1 MPFELFLLDSS
12 GGSSRS
18 SCFVR
23 LREETE
29 EVERLTTGRRGAD
42 SELGESGDFEVLVEP
57 DGALRLPDRR
67 VSLGESGGG
76 PIVATWAMYGGKDK
90 ESEGEGARPAS
101 WQIANG
107 TKGFL
112 TSLGLAQAHI
122 PQCSFISS
130 LSHPSS
136 HLFPLHPTH
145 YPQPSPNL

>member
-1 MPFELFLLDSS
+1 MPFELFLLESS

-67 VSLGESGGG
+67 VSLGESGG
-76 PIVATWAMYGGKDK
+76 PMVATWAMYSGK
-90 ESEGEGARPAS
+90 G
-101 WQIANG
+101 
-107 TKGFL
+107 
-112 TSLGLAQAHI
+112 
-122 PQCSFISS
+122 
-130 LSHPSS
+130 
-136 HLFPLHPTH
+136 
-145 YPQPSPNL
+145 